1 MSAQRVR
8 FIVNPKAGAG
18 KAGRALDAV
27 RADASRVFPDAEFV
41 LTEAPGHG
49 RQLAA
54 EAAADGVDLLVA
66 VGGDGTIH
74 EVVDGLFE
82 DDRARAPELT
92 LGVMPAGTGSDFRRS
107 LEVPDDRAAALR
119 VLAEGRTRT
128 IDVGHVTLQTD
139 AGPQVTRFINVA
151 GFGANGEVVR
161 AANDMDKR
169 LGGKVT
175 FFRASLRASLRYS
188 PAEVAVRWVDRDGE
202 QHTWQGRVFSVFIAN
217 GAYNGGGMWVGK
229 GGALDDG
236 LFDITMLPPDGMAAQ
251 VVQSRRLY
259 DGTLDRWP
267 GAHRMQVRE
276 LEARP
281 VSRAPVHLDLDGEN
295 PGRLPAIFR
304 VLPGAMRVRT
314 P

>member
-18 KAGRALDAV
+18 RAGRDLDAL
-27 RADASRVFPDAEFV
+27 RAATARAFPDAEVV

-49 RQLAA
+49 RVLATQ
-54 EAAADGVDLLVA
+54 AASEGVDLLVA

-74 EVVDGLFE
+74 EVVDGLF
-82 DDRARAPELT
+82 DDATPRSPDLV
-92 LGVMPAGTGSDFRRS
+92 LGVLPAGTGSDLRKS

-119 VLAEGRTRT
+119 VLVEGRTRA

-139 AGPQVTRFINVA
+139 DGPHVERFVNVA

-161 AANDMDKR
+161 AANSMDKR
-169 LGGKVT
+169 MGGKVT

-188 PAEVAVRWVDRDGE
+188 PAEVAVRWVERDGAE
-202 QHTWQGRVFSVFIAN
+202 HTWQGRVFSVFVAN
-217 GAYNGGGMWVGK
+217 GAYCGGGMWVGK
-229 GGALDDG
+229 GGAIDDG
-236 LFDITMLPPDGMAAQ
+236 LFDVTLLPPDGMATQ

-267 GAHRMQVRE
+267 GARRLQVRE

-295 PGRLPAIFR
+295 PGHLPAIFR
-304 VLPGAMRVRT
+304 VLPGALRVRV